1 MKMSI
6 VIPCYN
12 EKENIPIILDK
23 FDSILTNEDIEIILV
38 NNGSTDNSDEVLK
51 RLLPKYLFA
60 RTVLV
65 PINKGYGYGILQ
77 GLKEA
82 KGDFLGWMHADMQT
96 TPSDVLKSYKILEE
110 NSWNKNIFVKGRR
123 RKRPLFKRI
132 VTLGMSL
139 FESILFGEILHDIGA
154 QPNFFSKEFFN
165 SWINPPVDFAFD
177 TYAFYMAKKNK
188 MKIIRYDIMF
198 LERVNGRAFF
208 GTGLPAVFK
217 ATKRMVISTYNL
229 KKQLKRRGRKL

>member
-12 EKENIPIILDK
+12 EEENIPIILDK
-23 FDSILTNEDIEIILV
+23 FDNILTNEDIEIILV

-60 RTVLV
+60 KTVLV
-65 PINKGYGYGILQ
+65 PINKGYGYGIFQ

-110 NSWNKNIFVKGRR
+110 NSWNKNIFVKG
-123 RKRPLFKRI
+123 
-132 VTLGMSL
+132 
-139 FESILFGEILHDIGA
+139 E
-154 QPNFFSKEFFN
+154 
-165 SWINPPVDFAFD
+165 
-177 TYAFYMAKKNK
+177 
-188 MKIIRYDIMF
+188 
-198 LERVNGRAFF
+198 
-208 GTGLPAVFK
+208 
-217 ATKRMVISTYNL
+217 
-229 KKQLKRRGRKL
+229 

>member
-12 EKENIPIILDK
+12 EEENIPIILDK
-23 FDSILTNEDIEIILV
+23 FDNILTDEDIEIILV

-96 TPSDVLKSYKILEE
+96 DPQDIIRAYKILEK
-110 NSWNKNIFVKGRR
+110 NNWNKNMYVKGK
-123 RKRPLFKRI
+123 RKKRSFVENFFTIGMSIFETIYLREFLWDINGQPNVFSRKFYRTWIEPPKDFSFDLYVLYMGKKQKLDFKRI
-132 VTLGMSL
+132 NVL
-139 FESILFGEILHDIGA
+139 F
-154 QPNFFSKEFFN
+154 PNRINGVS
-165 SWINPPVDFAFD
+165 SWN
-177 TYAFYMAKKNK
+177 
-188 MKIIRYDIMF
+188 
-198 LERVNGRAFF
+198 
-208 GTGLPAVFK
+208 TGLLSK
-217 ATKRMVISTYNL
+217 WKLIKRIIKYSIEL
-229 KKQLKRRGRKL
+229 KKKGIK

>member
-6 VIPCYN
+6 IIPCYN
-12 EKENIPIILDK
+12 EEENIPIILDK
-23 FDSILTNEDIEIILV
+23 FDNILTNEDIEIILV

-60 RTVLV
+60 KTVLV
-65 PINKGYGYGILQ
+65 PINKGYGYGIFQ

-110 NSWNKNIFVKGRR
+110 NSWNKNIFIKGRR

-165 SWINPPVDFAFD
+165 SWINPPADFAFD
-177 TYAFYMAKKNK
+177 TYAFYMAKKK
-188 MKIIRYDIMF
+188 
-198 LERVNGRAFF
+198 
-208 GTGLPAVFK
+208 
-217 ATKRMVISTYNL
+217 
-229 KKQLKRRGRKL
+229 

>member
-12 EKENIPIILDK
+12 EEENIPIILDK
-23 FDSILTNEDIEIILV
+23 FDSILENEDIEIILV

-165 SWINPPVDFAFD
+165 SWTNPPVDFAFD

-198 LERVNGRAFF
+198 SERINGRAFF
-208 GTGLPAVFK
+208 GTGLSAVFK

-229 KKQLKRRGRKL
+229 KKQFKRRGKKL

>member
-1 MKMSI
+1 
-6 VIPCYN
+6 
-12 EKENIPIILDK
+12 
-23 FDSILTNEDIEIILV
+23 
-38 NNGSTDNSDEVLK
+38 
-51 RLLPKYLFA
+51 
-60 RTVLV
+60 
-65 PINKGYGYGILQ
+65 
-77 GLKEA
+77 
-82 KGDFLGWMHADMQT
+82 
-96 TPSDVLKSYKILEE
+96 
-110 NSWNKNIFVKGRR
+110 
-123 RKRPLFKRI
+123 
-132 VTLGMSL
+132 MSL